1 MLHSH
6 RLIGFA
12 ELAVTGQTYFA
23 SSPLSKGKH
32 LANYISERNSCGHG
46 SFHAA
51 FHGGPAGRAFA
62 WGHHEGELGD
72 AMPGITRLAS
82 TLDVSAN
89 RVTAALERLVREDL
103 QLGYV
108 AGIQLQLKA
117 KGHNVNVAEK
127 SLIEVIRA
135 CLAAQVKHR

>member
-1 MLHSH
+1 
-6 RLIGFA
+6 
-12 ELAVTGQTYFA
+12 
-23 SSPLSKGKH
+23 
-32 LANYISERNSCGHG
+32 
-46 SFHAA
+46 
-51 FHGGPAGRAFA
+51 
-62 WGHHEGELGD
+62 
-72 AMPGITRLAS
+72 MPGITRLAS